1 MPPRA
6 SPLPFQ
12 SLNAIIYAHFM
23 PINKSKICV
32 VIPAYNEG
40 GAIGNVLL
48 SLKKDGYKNIIVV
61 DDGSHDNTYST
72 ANAFDIKVI
81 RHNLNRGLGGALGT
95 GIEMAIRT
103 SEEGTIIVTF
113 DADGQHAVSDIEKVA
128 LPIYQKKADVVI
140 GSRLKNRTGMPWY
153 RVLMNIF
160 GNIATYTLFRIWCSD
175 TQSGLRAFSLESSK
189 KLHIRSNR
197 MEVSS
202 EIIRE
207 IKRLDLKMIEVPIK
221 AIYTDYSLS
230 KGQSLFTGIKTFFR
244 LLLHRLM
251 H

>member
-1 MPPRA
+1 M
-6 SPLPFQ
+6 S
-12 SLNAIIYAHFM
+12 
-23 PINKSKICV
+23 KSKICI

-40 GAIGNVLL
+40 GVIGNVLS
-48 SLKKDGYKNIIVV
+48 SLKKGGYENIIVV
-61 DDGSHDNTYST
+61 DDGSNDDTYRV
-72 ANAFDIKVI
+72 ANSYTVRVI

-95 GIEMAIRT
+95 GMEAAIRLGN
-103 SEEGTIIVTF
+103 EMIVTF
-113 DADGQHAVSDIEKVA
+113 DADGQHAVHDIEKVA

-140 GSRLKNRTGMPWY
+140 GSRLKNRAGMPWY
-153 RVLMNIF
+153 RVLMNIL
-160 GNIATYTLFRIWCSD
+160 GNVATYMLFGIWCSD
-175 TQSGLRAFSLESSK
+175 TQSGLRAFSLESAK

-207 IKRLDLKMIEVPIK
+207 IKRLDLKMIEVSIQ
-221 AIYTDYSLS
+221 AIYTEYSLS
-230 KGQSLFTGIKTFFR
+230 KGQSLLTGIKTFFR